1 MLSLR
6 LFKNKQIMTDNM
18 QKLENMRDLFFIST
32 LILIVFVIVL
42 SISLLVVTNKIKNI
56 SRNPPQTKILYG
68 DAFGVMAL
76 KDHNKTEVKPFELQD
91 YQKSYIEECKKKG
104 ASGCTIT
111 TTNGNTTWVSFYPP
125 HEAE

>member
-56 SRNPPQTKILYG
+56 YGNPPQTKILYG
-68 DAFGVMAL
+68 DAVGVMAL
-76 KDHNKTEVKPFELQD
+76 KDHNKTEVKPFELTD
-91 YQKSYIEECKKKG
+91 YQKQYIEYCKKKG
-104 ASGCTIT
+104 LKGCTI
-111 TTNGNTTWVSFYPP
+111 NNTYVSFYTQY
-125 HEAE
+125 